1 MPTTPAKPRPRRKF
15 SRWIAKRQEDL
26 FVLAGCA
33 LVLFGTWQVMPP
45 AVPFVAGAMCIVWS
59 VVLSIGGRG

>member
-1 MPTTPAKPRPRRKF
+1 MPQTPAKPRPLRKVNRWF
-15 SRWIAKRQEDL
+15 SKRQEDL

-33 LVLFGTWQVMPP
+33 LVLFGTWQVLPA
-45 AVPFVAGAMCIVWS
+45 AVPFVAGAMCIGWS